1 MKITLRHSKEQ
12 GIAIIVVMVAIF
24 VLSALTAE
32 FAARMKVETRL
43 SMYSNNDTE
52 MEWLARSGI
61 EFARYAAGEQLLVPN
76 EPYDSMDQVW
86 AGGPGGTNDGPL
98 TGIQLPYT
106 QQMGHGKW
114 TLYPLV
120 DTERKYNINL
130 ALNNEAVL
138 QQALI
143 LVGADASQNSTIIAS
158 IQDWLDRDD
167 ETHSSGAETEFY
179 QSLSPPYV
187 AKNGPIDDI
196 SELLLIKGVTPDV
209 YWGPSYS
216 NHLYSAKPNQ
226 TGFSTLS
233 SMPAAA
239 PVGLVDIFT
248 PISNGKINLN
258 TASNAVLQMIPGIDQ
273 NMADHIIQMRS
284 EAPIGEHG
292 AGDLVNIGL
301 SPVATQSLSQF
312 CDVRSATYEVHVD
325 VEVGLTRRRYF
336 ALIRRNNPKD
346 VQILNMSWE

>member
-1 MKITLRHSKEQ
+1 MKITVRHSKEQ
-12 GIAIIVVMVAIF
+12 GIAIIFVMLGILG
-24 VLSALTAE
+24 LSSLVYL
-32 FAARMKVETRL
+32 FAVRMKVETRL
-43 SMYSNNDTE
+43 SMYSNNDSE
-52 MEWLARSGI
+52 MEWLARSGV
-61 EFARYAAGEQLLVPN
+61 EFARYVVGEQLTVPN

-86 AGGPGGTNDGPL
+86 AGGPGGTNDGAL
-98 TGIQLPYT
+98 TGIQLPIT

-114 TLYPLV
+114 TLQPLV

-143 LVGADASQNSTIIAS
+143 LIGTDASQISTIVS
-158 IQDWLDRDD
+158 SVEDWLDRDD
-167 ETHSSGAETEFY
+167 EAHSSGAETEYY
-179 QSLSPPYV
+179 QSLTPPYV

-226 TGFSTLS
+226 LSTLS
-233 SMPAAA
+233 STPAAL

-284 EAPIGEHG
+284 EFPIGEHG
-292 AGDLVNIGL
+292 SGDLVNIGL

-325 VEVGLTRRRYF
+325 VEVGLTKRRYS